1 MGALMGFTANAANAA
16 LIDVTIAGGY
26 RINMPVG
33 IFSGA
38 GFLALETIS
47 LIFGIDDT
55 TTDTDGSA
63 KADVTASLTVSTRRY
78 RPLGSR

>member
-47 LIFGIDDT
+47 LIFRIDDT

-63 KADVTASLTVSTRRY
+63 TVSTRRY

>member
-1 MGALMGFTANAANAA
+1 MGFTANAANAA

-38 GFLALETIS
+38 GLGFARRR
-47 LIFGIDDT
+47 
-55 TTDTDGSA
+55 
-63 KADVTASLTVSTRRY
+63 KAA
-78 RPLGSR
+78 